1 VSARRKTIDPAR
13 RGEHAGEA
21 STLHPVFPLAK
32 RARTPHYATKIAR
45 GRAVEKKAEAPRDY
59 EELIRVIHD
68 RHGEM
73 SKSYQKIA
81 LYLTQNPN
89 DVAVRSVNAIG
100 ESCGVHPSSFV
111 RFAQALG
118 YEGFKELQALFQKR
132 LSTAAPGFE
141 ARVKALETELG
152 ERTDRSAF
160 GFMHDL
166 IVRDIASLKEMLTG
180 IEPGDLLKAVALL
193 EKADV
198 VYLIGQLRSAPVVEL
213 LRYILTMLG
222 KRCVLLDPGG
232 GLATHMARAM
242 RKKDVLFA
250 VSFRFYAN
258 EVVNVVEEAAERG
271 VPIIAISDS
280 TLSPFARRARV
291 LFAVPEHEYTFSR
304 SLAAPM
310 CLAQALTVALAA
322 RLQNDVETPRIPT
335 VTGQ

>member
-1 VSARRKTIDPAR
+1 MD
-13 RGEHAGEA
+13 
-21 STLHPVFPLAK
+21 
-32 RARTPHYATKIAR
+32 
-45 GRAVEKKAEAPRDY
+45 EKVEAPKDY
-59 EELIRVIHD
+59 EDLIRVIHD
-68 RHGEM
+68 RYDGM

-89 DVAVRSVNAIG
+89 DVAVRSVNSIG
-100 ESCGVHPSSFV
+100 EGSGVHASSFV

-118 YEGFKELQALFQKR
+118 YEGFKDLQSLFQKR

-141 ARVKALETELG
+141 ARVKALEKELG
-152 ERTDRSAF
+152 ERTDRSEM
-160 GFMHDL
+160 GLMHDL
-166 IVRDIASLKEMLTG
+166 VVRDIASLKEMLT
-180 IEPGDLLKAVALL
+180 DLQPEDLAEAVSLL

-198 VYLIGQLRSAPVVEL
+198 IYLMGQLRSAPVVEL

-242 RKKDVLFA
+242 RKTDLLFA

-258 EVVNVVEEAAERG
+258 EVVNVVEEAVGRG
-271 VPIIAISDS
+271 VPIVAISDS
-280 TLSPFARRARV
+280 TLSPLAKSARV

-322 RLQNDVETPRIPT
+322 RLQNNAVDPRIPT
-335 VTGQ
+335 VTER

>member
-1 VSARRKTIDPAR
+1 MD
-13 RGEHAGEA
+13 
-21 STLHPVFPLAK
+21 K
-32 RARTPHYATKIAR
+32 RVKP
-45 GRAVEKKAEAPRDY
+45 PQDY

-68 RHGEM
+68 RYDEM

-89 DVAVRSVNAIG
+89 DVAVRSVNSIG
-100 ESCGVHPSSFV
+100 ESCGVHASSFV

-118 YEGFKELQALFQKR
+118 YEGFKDLQGLFQKR

-141 ARVKALETELG
+141 ARVKALETELDT
-152 ERTDRSAF
+152 RTDRSEF
-160 GFMHDL
+160 GFMRDL
-166 IVRDIASLKEMLTG
+166 VVRDIASLQDMLTHV
-180 IEPGDLLKAVALL
+180 PPDDLAEAVTLL
-193 EKADV
+193 EKAKV
-198 VYLIGQLRSAPVVEL
+198 IYLIGQLRSAPVVVL

-242 RKKDVLFA
+242 QKVDLLFA

-271 VPIIAISDS
+271 IPIVAISDS
-280 TLSPFARRARV
+280 TLSPLAKSARV
-291 LFAVPEHEYTFSR
+291 LFSVPEHEYTFSR

-310 CLAQALTVALAA
+310 CLAQALTIALAS
-322 RLQNDVETPRIPT
+322 RIQKNVNPRIPT